1 MYTAE
6 VDSQKGNCI
15 LGCKGGVVSRERE
28 MTVPLCSARGRL
40 HVNYFVQIW
49 GPQHKK
55 DVELL
60 EQVQKRA
67 RKMIRGQE
75 CLSYEE
81 KLRKLDLFSLKKRS
95 LVGDLTAAFQYLRKA
110 YTNRR
115 ETNFLQGLV
124 VIGQGGT
131 VLN

>member
-55 DVELL
+55 DIELL
-60 EQVQKRA
+60 ERVQKRA
-67 RKMIRGQE
+67 MKM
-75 CLSYEE
+75 
-81 KLRKLDLFSLKKRS
+81 
-95 LVGDLTAAFQYLRKA
+95 
-110 YTNRR
+110 
-115 ETNFLQGLV
+115 
-124 VIGQGGT
+124 VIG
-131 VLN
+131 LELLSHKKKC